1 MVDRVHERQSGRSP
15 VDLKELT
22 ARLQARRRASALE
35 ELTQEGRTAL
45 MLIAQTPALAGV
57 WAVGIEMAQAA
68 SGDAVPG
75 MAADVVKRAA
85 VARAGIGCR
94 GWRGR
99 APGAWSPTH

>member
-35 ELTQEGRTAL
+35 ELAQEGGTAL
-45 MLIAQTPALAGV
+45 MLGAQTPALAGV
-57 WAVGIEMAQAA
+57 WAVGIESAQAA

-75 MAADVVKRAA
+75 MAACLSNEK
-85 VARAGIGCR
+85 ARTR
-94 GWRGR
+94 GYWLLGALRG
-99 APGAWSPTH
+99 ACPLSPYASD